1 MGIPIW
7 MLGLGTRIAKKMVT
21 KKIVEK
27 GLDYLTGE
35 DDFVKKEVYGI
46 KELNVEPPIDSDHMQ
61 NVFNRWAGELL
72 HTPVR
77 EWDEDDYNAM
87 RSSDGYMEDWD
98 KRKMVLEYMG
108 MPMILFDYEGYAADT
123 NRDMRALFPA
133 LEDQ

>member
-21 KKIVEK
+21 IKIVEK

-98 KRKMVLEYMG
+98 KRKMVLEY
-108 MPMILFDYEGYAADT
+108 L
-123 NRDMRALFPA
+123 NRKKRREEMEKLMKGRR
-133 LEDQ
+133 

>member
-1 MGIPIW
+1 

-72 HTPVR
+72 HTPVQ

-87 RSSDGYMEDWD
+87 RASDGYMEDWD
-98 KRKMVLEYMG
+98 KRKMVLEY
-108 MPMILFDYEGYAADT
+108 L
-123 NRDMRALFPA
+123 NRKRRREEMEKLMKGRR
-133 LEDQ
+133 